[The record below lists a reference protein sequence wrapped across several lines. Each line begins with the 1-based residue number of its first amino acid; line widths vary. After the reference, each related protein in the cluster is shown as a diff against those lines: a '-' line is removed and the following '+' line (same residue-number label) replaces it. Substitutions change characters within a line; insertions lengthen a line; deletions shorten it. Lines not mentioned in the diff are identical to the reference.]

1 MTIIDALRLYLTG
14 GADDAT
20 GETATQLAGLTALRA
35 ITTAVYWIEMPRGT
49 NPPCIV
55 FSRINAARPM
65 TADGPSGLANPRFQF
80 TCVGTTQT
88 QAETMA
94 EALRKSLDGYRG
106 VISEGAAPNTQ
117 TITVLGAFLAD
128 DADEPTTRADLETA
142 DLPAMRLDFTV
153 WHRE

>member
-14 GADDAT
+14 GADNAT
-20 GETATQLAGLTALRA
+20 GETATQLAGLSALRA

-49 NPPCIV
+49 TPPAVV
-55 FSRINAARPM
+55 FSRLNAARPM
-65 TADGPSGLANPRFQF
+65 TADGPSGLSNPRFQF

-88 QAETMA
+88 QAEAMA

-106 VISEGAAPNTQ
+106 VITEGAAS
-117 TITVLGAFLAD
+117 ITVLGAFLAD